1 MFYMVYNMFQNT
13 YNGIQYTV
21 YSFFFAGVKKPKE
34 KFYYIYIYILYIY
47 IIIYIT
53 CVMKNEGVSQN

>member
-21 YSFFFAGVKKPKE
+21 YSYFFAGE
-34 KFYYIYIYILYIY
+34 KLEREFLLYIY

-53 CVMKNEGVSQN
+53 CVI

>member
-1 MFYMVYNMFQNT
+1 MVYNMFQNT

-21 YSFFFAGVKKPKE
+21 YSYFFAGENSKE
-34 KFYYIYIYILYIY
+34 NFYYIYINIY

-53 CVMKNEGVSQN
+53 CVI

>member
-1 MFYMVYNMFQNT
+1 MVYNMFQNT

-21 YSFFFAGVKKPKE
+21 YSYFFAGE
-34 KFYYIYIYILYIY
+34 KLEREFLLYIYIYINIY

-53 CVMKNEGVSQN
+53 CVI